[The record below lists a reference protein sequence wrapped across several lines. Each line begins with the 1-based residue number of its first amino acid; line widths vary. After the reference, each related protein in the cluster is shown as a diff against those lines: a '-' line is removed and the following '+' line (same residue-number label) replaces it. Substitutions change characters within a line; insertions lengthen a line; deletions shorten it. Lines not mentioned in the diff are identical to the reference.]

1 VSRYQKGKTNPDF
14 TEAKD
19 SEWQWH
25 RLGHMQVCTL
35 LQTDSHAMQ
44 HPTTQF
50 FTGRMPFLTPN
61 QQSQSTEGN
70 WLSTLVQQNQQLL
83 ISSSSSSSSAALFIT
98 PSSSTKHRKHA
109 RQ

>member
-1 VSRYQKGKTNPDF
+1 
-14 TEAKD
+14 
-19 SEWQWH
+19 
-25 RLGHMQVCTL
+25 MQVCTL

-70 WLSTLVQQNQQLL
+70 WLSTTKSAIINIIIIIIIIIISIVYYAKQQHKTSQTCTAMMN
-83 ISSSSSSSSAALFIT
+83 SFEN
-98 PSSSTKHRKHA
+98 
-109 RQ
+109 